1 MKSLFIIIIT
11 SLVLFAGCTKDVQV
25 VKEEKI
31 PEVKTEIISPWPE
44 DKKHMHVTMYFTRMA
59 QQPGLR
65 ARYQP
70 ENLYNIC
77 KCVLDTIEKSYSYQ
91 DFLTKFEAGLTAES
105 QQIIYNVT
113 YQCSVQEVQKMKQL
127 LPQIELKDTI

>member
-1 MKSLFIIIIT
+1 MKSFFIIIT
-11 SLVLFAGCTKDVQV
+11 SLVLFTSCTKDVQV

-31 PEVKTEIISPWPE
+31 PEVKTEILSPWPE
-44 DKKHMHVTMYFTRMA
+44 GKKEMHVTMYFTRMA

-77 KCVLDTIEKSYSYQ
+77 KCVLDTIEKSYNYK
-91 DFLTKFEAGLTAES
+91 DFIRVFETDMTAES
-105 QQIIYNVT
+105 QQVIYNVT
-113 YQCSVQEVQKMKQL
+113 YQCSIQEVQKMKQL

>member
-1 MKSLFIIIIT
+1 MKSLFIIIT
-11 SLVLFAGCTKDVQV
+11 SLVLFTSCTKDVQV
-25 VKEEKI
+25 VREEKI
-31 PEVKTEIISPWPE
+31 PEVKTEVISPWPE
-44 DKKHMHVTMYFTRMA
+44 GKKHMHVTMYFTRMA

-91 DFLTKFEAGLTAES
+91 DFLTKFEADLTAES
-105 QQIIYNVT
+105 QQVIYNVT
-113 YQCSVQEVQKMKQL
+113 YQCSVQEIQKMKQL

>member
-1 MKSLFIIIIT
+1 MKSFFIIIA
-11 SLVLFAGCTKDVQV
+11 SLVLFTSCTKDVQV

-31 PEVKTEIISPWPE
+31 PEVKTEILNPWPE
-44 DKKHMHVTMYFTRMA
+44 GKKEMHVTMYFTRMA
-59 QQPGLR
+59 QQPDLR

-77 KCVLDTIEKSYSYQ
+77 KCVLDTMEKSYSYQ
-91 DFLTKFEAGLTAES
+91 DFLTKFEAGLTVES
-105 QQIIYNVT
+105 QQVIYNVT

>member
-1 MKSLFIIIIT
+1 MKSFFIIIT
-11 SLVLFAGCTKDVQV
+11 SLVLFTSCTKDVQV

-31 PEVKTEIISPWPE
+31 PEVKTEILNPWPE
-44 DKKHMHVTMYFTRMA
+44 GKKEMHVTMYFTRMA

-91 DFLTKFEAGLTAES
+91 DFLRVFETNMTAES
-105 QQIIYNVT
+105 QQVIYNVT
-113 YQCSVQEVQKMKQL
+113 YQCSIQEVQKMKQL
-127 LPQIELKDTI
+127 LPQIEMKDTI

>member
-1 MKSLFIIIIT
+1 MKSFFIIIA
-11 SLVLFAGCTKDVQV
+11 SLVFFISCTKDVQV

-31 PEVKTEIISPWPE
+31 PEVKTEILNPWLKG
-44 DKKHMHVTMYFTRMA
+44 KKEMHVTMYFTRMA

-77 KCVLDTIEKSYSYQ
+77 KCVLDTIEKSYNYK
-91 DFLTKFEAGLTAES
+91 DFIRVFETDMTAES
-105 QQIIYNVT
+105 QQVIYNVT
-113 YQCSVQEVQKMKQL
+113 YQCSIQEVQKMKQL

>member
-1 MKSLFIIIIT
+1 MKSLFIIIT
-11 SLVLFAGCTKDVQV
+11 SLVLFTSCTKDVQV
-25 VKEEKI
+25 VREEKI
-31 PEVKTEIISPWPE
+31 PEVKTERISPWPE
-44 DKKHMHVTMYFTRMA
+44 GKKHMHGTMYFTRMA

-105 QQIIYNVT
+105 QQVIYNVT

>member
-1 MKSLFIIIIT
+1 MKSFFIIIA
-11 SLVLFAGCTKDVQV
+11 SLVLFTSCTKDVQV

-31 PEVKTEIISPWPE
+31 PEVQTEIISPWPE

-113 YQCSVQEVQKMKQL
+113 YQCSIQEVQKMKQL
-127 LPQIELKDTI
+127 LPQIEMKDTI

>member
-1 MKSLFIIIIT
+1 MKSFFIVIA
-11 SLVLFAGCTKDVQV
+11 SLVLLTNCTKDVQV
-25 VKEEKI
+25 IKEEKI
-31 PEVKTEIISPWPE
+31 PEVKTEILSPWPE
-44 DKKHMHVTMYFTRMA
+44 GKKEMHVTMYFTRMA

-77 KCVLDTIEKSYSYQ
+77 KCVLDTIEKSYNYK
-91 DFLTKFEAGLTAES
+91 DFIRVFETDMTAES
-105 QQIIYNVT
+105 QQVIYNVT
-113 YQCSVQEVQKMKQL
+113 YQCSIQEVQKMKQL

>member
-1 MKSLFIIIIT
+1 MKSFFIIIT
-11 SLVLFAGCTKDVQV
+11 SLVLFTSCTKDVQV

-31 PEVKTEIISPWPE
+31 PEVKTEILNPWAE
-44 DKKHMHVTMYFTRMA
+44 GKKEMHVTMYFTRMA

-77 KCVLDTIEKSYSYQ
+77 KCVLDTIEKSYNYQ
-91 DFLTKFEAGLTAES
+91 DFIRVFETNMTAES
-105 QQIIYNVT
+105 QQVIYNVT
-113 YQCSVQEVQKMKQL
+113 YQCSIQEVQKMKQL
-127 LPQIELKDTI
+127 LPQIEMKDTI

>member
-1 MKSLFIIIIT
+1 
-11 SLVLFAGCTKDVQV
+11 
-25 VKEEKI
+25 
-31 PEVKTEIISPWPE
+31 
-44 DKKHMHVTMYFTRMA
+44 MHVTMYFTRMA

>member
-1 MKSLFIIIIT
+1 MKSFFIIIT
-11 SLVLFAGCTKDVQV
+11 SLVLFTSCTKDVQV

-31 PEVKTEIISPWPE
+31 PEVKTEILNPWPVG
-44 DKKHMHVTMYFTRMA
+44 KKEMHVTMYFTRMA
-59 QQPGLR
+59 QQPDLR

-77 KCVLDTIEKSYSYQ
+77 KCVLDTMEKSYSYQ
-91 DFLTKFEAGLTAES
+91 DFLTKFEAGLTVES
-105 QQIIYNVT
+105 QQVIYNVT

>member
-1 MKSLFIIIIT
+1 MKSFFIIIT
-11 SLVLFAGCTKDVQV
+11 SLVLFTSCTKDVQV

-31 PEVKTEIISPWPE
+31 PEVKTEILNPWPE
-44 DKKHMHVTMYFTRMA
+44 GKKEMHVTMYFTRMA
-59 QQPGLR
+59 QQPDLS

-77 KCVLDTIEKSYSYQ
+77 KCVLDTMEKSYSYQ
-91 DFLTKFEAGLTAES
+91 DFLTKFEAGLTVES
-105 QQIIYNVT
+105 QQVIYNVT

>member
-1 MKSLFIIIIT
+1 MKSLFIIIT